1 MSTYN
6 RQATIGR
13 RQSAGD
19 AFSAFS
25 PAGAQQ
31 RAEEEKEKLVSST
44 LGGHPQGNLIFKDV
58 TSDGDDCDSHVDE
71 GEQDEEGKD
80 ASEEAHE
87 RDKGQRRSRG
97 VSREDVCELV
107 CARCRF
113 KVADEPFKLNDSPVG
128 STACPRAGRS
138 IGWQLGRMNDI
149 VGSATHRV

>member
-13 RQSAGD
+13 QCVQRLQSR
-19 AFSAFS
+19 
-25 PAGAQQ
+25 AGAQQ
-31 RAEEEKEKLVSST
+31 RAEEEKLVSST
-44 LGGHPQGNLIFKDV
+44 RRPNPRGNLIFKDV

-80 ASEEAHE
+80 ASGEAHE
-87 RDKGQRRSRG
+87 RDKRQRRSRG
-97 VSREDVCELV
+97 VRMCVSWSVPDAEQRLQG
-107 CARCRF
+107 CRSSSMTGQLAAQR
-113 KVADEPFKLNDSPVG
+113 VHG
-128 STACPRAGRS
+128 GRS

>member
-44 LGGHPQGNLIFKDV
+44 LGGHPRGNLIFKDV

-80 ASEEAHE
+80 ASGEAHE
-87 RDKGQRRSRG
+87 RDKRQRRSRG
-97 VSREDVCELV
+97 VRMCVSWSVPDAEQRLQG
-107 CARCRF
+107 CRSSSMTGQLAAQRVHVLWE
-113 KVADEPFKLNDSPVG
+113 KYWLAAWQDE
-128 STACPRAGRS
+128 
-138 IGWQLGRMNDI
+138 
-149 VGSATHRV
+149 